1 MNKKNFAFYSGF
13 FLLVAIAFFLR
24 FYRLDERVLHHDEA
38 AVGYFTYKLFIEKIY
53 NYDPAFHGP
62 FMYYT
67 TTEIFKK
74 FGDSVHS
81 ARLLPAILGSAMLF
95 FLLPLINYL
104 GKKGILIAAFFLALS
119 PSFLYYSR
127 FYREDIF
134 MSFFSLLL
142 FVCAIKFAEY
152 YSNKRIIQKRSNL
165 FTVIFIILLIAA
177 SWILPAVYLKLLLLI
192 TSKGLTYISIAL
204 IGLCFILLIHGGYPL
219 RKIIYLII
227 GALALASLAAL
238 KENAYVTM
246 ALIGFFLFILFIKEK
261 SYKGLNSKIKAL
273 DNEVLVVFT
282 EGLFFIFLFIIFFSM
297 YYTGNFLDLHGIKVA
312 FAKAVSHW
320 YEMHKIERMAGPF
333 YFYVPIIALYELPI
347 FIFGIMGIAHYGGIK
362 KKNDNFLIAILSY
375 WIILDLMYYLK
386 DIYPGSGRFL
396 PISYIP
402 DPIIIYLP
410 LLIYAIKTVLRSNNL
425 FFSFLIYW
433 ALTNFIVYSY
443 IQEKVPW
450 LVLNPLLP
458 LSIIAAIYLSEILSR
473 INFKSQDGI
482 IRVCLIL
489 IAASFF
495 IYSSMGL
502 NFIRYTDPAE
512 ILIQA
517 SQPPQKFSILLEKI
531 NEVSMQYQ
539 GNSTDI
545 QITDGDLETQF
556 LWYLRHFDNVHW
568 RVNVNSTLDAPLII
582 VHDGDGNESDA
593 ILVKR
598 KLHSDYDRLD
608 SAKMSWYW
616 FKPNDITFDYIFF
629 RKMNRAPS
637 EYRVVLFSKPKS

>member
-1 MNKKNFAFYSGF
+1 MRGMNKKNFAFYSGF

-273 DNEVLVVFT
+273 DNEV
-282 EGLFFIFLFIIFFSM
+282 
-297 YYTGNFLDLHGIKVA
+297 
-312 FAKAVSHW
+312 
-320 YEMHKIERMAGPF
+320 
-333 YFYVPIIALYELPI
+333 
-347 FIFGIMGIAHYGGIK
+347 
-362 KKNDNFLIAILSY
+362 
-375 WIILDLMYYLK
+375 
-386 DIYPGSGRFL
+386 
-396 PISYIP
+396 
-402 DPIIIYLP
+402 
-410 LLIYAIKTVLRSNNL
+410 
-425 FFSFLIYW
+425 
-433 ALTNFIVYSY
+433 
-443 IQEKVPW
+443 
-450 LVLNPLLP
+450 
-458 LSIIAAIYLSEILSR
+458 
-473 INFKSQDGI
+473 
-482 IRVCLIL
+482 
-489 IAASFF
+489 
-495 IYSSMGL
+495 
-502 NFIRYTDPAE
+502 
-512 ILIQA
+512 
-517 SQPPQKFSILLEKI
+517 
-531 NEVSMQYQ
+531 
-539 GNSTDI
+539 
-545 QITDGDLETQF
+545 
-556 LWYLRHFDNVHW
+556 
-568 RVNVNSTLDAPLII
+568 
-582 VHDGDGNESDA
+582 
-593 ILVKR
+593 
-598 KLHSDYDRLD
+598 
-608 SAKMSWYW
+608 
-616 FKPNDITFDYIFF
+616 
-629 RKMNRAPS
+629 
-637 EYRVVLFSKPKS
+637 